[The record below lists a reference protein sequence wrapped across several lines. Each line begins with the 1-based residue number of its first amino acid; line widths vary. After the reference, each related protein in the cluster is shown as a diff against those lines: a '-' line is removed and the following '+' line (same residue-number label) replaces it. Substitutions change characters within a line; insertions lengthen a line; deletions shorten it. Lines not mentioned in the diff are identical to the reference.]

1 VDLIKRK
8 AGDFRTIKGAK
19 NLSKSYFLPRP
30 LYKLPSCLFS
40 VNTKLPD
47 IPSTNKRVASCTKL
61 QLKVQILVHSLSN
74 PPMDE
79 QLPPP
84 NVKTM
89 PYVCIRHAFQQST
102 KNVINLVLSNSQ
114 VTKGSRSINVIKTFV
129 ENLML

>member
-1 VDLIKRK
+1 MFFVDLIKRK
-8 AGDFRTIKGAK
+8 AGDFRKIKGAK

-74 PPMDE
+74 PSIQWMSNCHHQMSKQCPMCVFDMHSNN
-79 QLPPP
+79 PR
-84 NVKTM
+84 KT
-89 PYVCIRHAFQQST
+89 
-102 KNVINLVLSNSQ
+102 
-114 VTKGSRSINVIKTFV
+114 
-129 ENLML
+129 